1 MDLKKL
7 TEYIF
12 FFGLLFI
19 VGYIAWTIMVP
30 FIAAL
35 LLASIIV
42 ILCYP
47 LFEFILRFTPRHNRS
62 VAALISTIIA
72 FLAVVIPVFFLSTLL
87 VNEFVSFYQSLDNGG
102 DLAVDEF
109 FTKIEGTVQHY
120 VPAFQL
126 NLTEQIKVS
135 GDWLAQNI
143 GAIFAGTVSVIFIF
157 LIALLGSFYL
167 FRDGKRFL
175 EWLIHVSP
183 LSDIEDKL
191 ILERVGRAIRSVAT
205 GTLLLSLIRGVVA
218 AVGFSLFE
226 IDRPILW
233 GSVAALGALL
243 PGIGTAGIMVPAVS
257 YLVFKDQM
265 VNAIGLLV
273 WGIASIAIVDN
284 VIGPYLMS
292 RGNNLHP
299 FVVLL
304 SVLGGISVFGP
315 IGFIIGPV
323 VISLFVV
330 LLEIYMY
337 NVAEIDKKSS
347 VKKRT

>member
-12 FFGLLFI
+12 FFGLLII
-19 VGYIAWTIMVP
+19 VGYIAWSMIFP
-30 FIAAL
+30 FVAAL

-47 LFEFILRFTPRHNRS
+47 VFEFVLRFTPRKSRS
-62 VAALISTIIA
+62 FAAFISTAIA
-72 FLAVVIPVFFLSTLL
+72 FLAIVIPVFFLSTLL
-87 VNEFVSFYQSLDNGG
+87 VNEFVSFYQSLDSGS
-102 DLAVDEF
+102 DLAVDAF
-109 FTKIEGTVQHY
+109 FTEIEQTVQSY
-120 VPAFQL
+120 IPAFEL
-126 NLTEQIKVS
+126 NITEQLKQS
-135 GDWLAQNI
+135 GEWLARNI

-175 EWLIHVSP
+175 EWLVNVSP
-183 LSDIEDKL
+183 LSDVEDKL

-205 GTLLLSLIRGVVA
+205 GTLLLALIQGAVA
-218 AVGFSLFE
+218 AASFALVG

-233 GSVAALGALL
+233 GAVAAVGAIL
-243 PGIGTAGIMVPAVS
+243 PGIGTTGIMVPAIA
-257 YLVFKDQM
+257 YLAFIGQPDKAVILFSCAL
-265 VNAIGLLV
+265 VAIAV
-273 WGIASIAIVDN
+273 VDN
-284 VIGPYLMS
+284 MVGPYLMS

-323 VISLFVV
+323 VMSLFVV
-330 LLEIYMY
+330 LLEIYMH
-337 NVAEIDKKSS
+337 NVAMIDKKGT
-347 VKKRT
+347 KRKTS